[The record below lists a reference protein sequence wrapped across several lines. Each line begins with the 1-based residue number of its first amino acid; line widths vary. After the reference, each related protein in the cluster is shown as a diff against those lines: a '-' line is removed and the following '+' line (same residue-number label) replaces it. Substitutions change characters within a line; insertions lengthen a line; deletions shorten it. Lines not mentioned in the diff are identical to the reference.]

1 MQTATSLTAAL
12 PIQKSPYSQNSD
24 TQALQAKAFNRTIGQ
39 TDEDLTPE
47 AESRV
52 YQFFNSQ
59 LPALEVPH
67 SQAKALRDYIVIQLN
82 NYLTTELQQPEL
94 AITER
99 ADSASDLSDQDSSSS
114 TPSTE
119 TADNSGSPQSVVPA
133 TEDDCPE
140 GLCRQLMNLKATV
153 TSRKL
158 GLDNKKIKKRLQ
170 GQLPK
175 NMYQRF
181 LKILKEQPRTEKN
194 SSPNVG
200 MTNRIINAIYIM
212 GTEAY
217 QPFFKALAN
226 CGYLG
231 LVQPEIYPGQG
242 DPCLFLSRSN
252 SLPGRSLRHRSL
264 QIRQLSSSTAGS
276 DSPEF
281 QRDALPYGSPAS
293 KGRGTVRPPDNTQ
306 SIPIRVSSM
315 NPVRN
320 ANSKMQSFMSLSS
333 NDDITDIR
341 RQTANKVATEALLR
355 REMVQSPKD
364 SRDYAPL
371 PPPPACAYTIPEEEP
386 ENLRSVEINSN
397 ERNKPDQTG
406 PVQVLWSQ

>member
-1 MQTATSLTAAL
+1 MQTAANLTAAL

-24 TQALQAKAFNRTIGQ
+24 AQALQAKAFNRTIGQ

-133 TEDDCPE
+133 TEDDFPE
-140 GLCRQLMNLKATV
+140 GLCRQLTNLKATV
-153 TSRKL
+153 NSRKL
-158 GLDNKKIKKRLQ
+158 GLDNDKIKRRLQ
-170 GQLPK
+170 DQLPK
-175 NMYQRF
+175 KTYQRF

-194 SSPNVG
+194 SSTKIG
-200 MTNRIINAIYIM
+200 TTNRIINAIYIM
-212 GTEAY
+212 GTGAY
-217 QPFFKALAN
+217 QPFFNALDN
-226 CGYLG
+226 CGYHG
-231 LVQPEIYPGQG
+231 LFQPETYPGQG
-242 DPCLFLSRSN
+242 DPGSFLSRSN

-264 QIRQLSSSTAGS
+264 QIRQLSSSMVGPGY
-276 DSPEF
+276 PEF
-281 QRDALPYGSPAS
+281 QQGALPYAAPVIED
-293 KGRGTVRPPDNTQ
+293 RGTVRPPDRTQ
-306 SIPIRVSSM
+306 SIPIRVSSI

-320 ANSKMQSFMSLSS
+320 VNPKMHSFMSLPP
-333 NDDITDIR
+333 NDEITGIR
-341 RQTANKVATEALLR
+341 RQTANKVAAEALLR
-355 REMVQSPKD
+355 REIVQNAKD

-371 PPPPACAYTIPEEEP
+371 PPPPACAYTISEEEP
-386 ENLRSVEINSN
+386 ENPCSVEINSN
-397 ERNKPDQTG
+397 ERDKPVQTG